1 MTLLGFGELGKGRAM
16 ISEWKERAY
25 KSTGSDQD
33 PQDDANSNW
42 HR

>member
-1 MTLLGFGELGKGRAM
+1 MTLLGFGEFGKGRAM